1 MSRKAFCGR
10 TEKAFNKE
18 KKLKS
23 FDGNLWNNKII
34 YLSLDMTSLQARI
47 LARWEIAKHKND
59 EAAKTSELKDSGN
72 KSQLRRFA
80 M

>member
-1 MSRKAFCGR
+1 
-10 TEKAFNKE
+10 
-18 KKLKS
+18 
-23 FDGNLWNNKII
+23 
-34 YLSLDMTSLQARI
+34 MTSLQARI